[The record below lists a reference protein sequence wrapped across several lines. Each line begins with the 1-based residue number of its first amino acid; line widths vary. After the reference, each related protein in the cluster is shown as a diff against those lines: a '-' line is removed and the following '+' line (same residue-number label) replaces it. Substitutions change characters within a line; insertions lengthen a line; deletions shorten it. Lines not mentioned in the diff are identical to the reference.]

1 MSSLFSSFGR
11 ALKMIVNRPRYPLQP
26 QKKVFILFFL
36 HTENLNRKSGIIPCF
51 LSQQYTWAPDNVKGL
66 YSAASLTLP
75 ALSWEQVHQARGCF
89 FGRVILCAV
98 SEKHLFHIYTLSS
111 SYVSRRLFFPLSI
124 VRNKKLKCLQEKRF
138 PKVLVSSLLPNE
150 SLHEYAQNLV
160 FCVLLYCKWSQST
173 EYI

>member
-26 QKKVFILFFL
+26 QKKKFILFFL

-51 LSQQYTWAPDNVKGL
+51 LSQQYTWAPDNIKGL

-111 SYVSRRLFFPLSI
+111 SYVSRHLFFFPWEYSQ
-124 VRNKKLKCLQEKRF
+124 KQET
-138 PKVLVSSLLPNE
+138 
-150 SLHEYAQNLV
+150 QV
-160 FCVLLYCKWSQST
+160 FTRKTISQSPSVIT
-173 EYI
+173 FTKWKSAWVCSESSILCSIIL